1 MKFNLLF
8 LFSNLIQQKGKYIY
22 LTVIFKVLGLKKLK
36 KNLGQKT
43 TNFATIQYPFHI
55 IILSTLEYLVY
66 MFNYQHFFFMFG
78 QLEEEQKTQ
87 SMVCQLCSKHFS
99 TENAYQNHIQSKKH
113 RELAAKALQQVKTA
127 TQHTP

>member
-1 MKFNLLF
+1 M
-8 LFSNLIQQKGKYIY
+8 
-22 LTVIFKVLGLKKLK
+22 
-36 KNLGQKT
+36 
-43 TNFATIQYPFHI
+43 
-55 IILSTLEYLVY
+55 IILSTLEYSVY